1 MYRAPI
7 ELVDGLVVDLWEAID
22 KWAAIQPT
30 EETLAAR
37 IAAAGEVEKVV
48 ATALNLQGL
57 IDARA
62 ALDRLA
68 HRARD
73 GGPEMPRDEVRKWA
87 MFAADKINEIV
98 PRSPL
103 R

>member
-1 MYRAPI
+1 MYRTPI
-7 ELVDGLVVDLWEAID
+7 ELVDGLVVNLWDAID
-22 KWAAIQPT
+22 KWAAIPTT
-30 EETLAAR
+30 EEALQAR
-37 IAAAGEVEKVV
+37 IAAAAEVENVV

-68 HRARD
+68 HRARE
-73 GGPEMPRDEVRKWA
+73 GGPETPRDEVRKWA
-87 MFAADKINEIV
+87 MFAAEKINAIV

>member
-7 ELVDGLVVDLWEAID
+7 DLVNGLTVNLWEAID
-22 KWAAIQPT
+22 KWAAIPT
-30 EETLAAR
+30 TEDTIEAR
-37 IAAAGEVEKVV
+37 ISAAADVEKVV
-48 ATALNLQGL
+48 STALNLQGL
-57 IDARA
+57 IDARM
-62 ALDRLA
+62 ALDMLVHRL
-68 HRARD
+68 RD
-73 GGPEMPRDEVRKWA
+73 GGPETSREDLRKRM

>member
-7 ELVDGLVVDLWEAID
+7 ELVDGLVVNLWDAID
-22 KWAAIQPT
+22 KWAAIPTT
-30 EETLAAR
+30 EETLEAR

-73 GGPEMPRDEVRKWA
+73 GGPETPREEVRKWA
-87 MFAADKINEIV
+87 MFAADKINQIV
-98 PRSPL
+98 PRSSL